1 MNLFRRRG
9 KIVDLTEYSRRQKD
23 KIDSMKQEIKEA
35 KKEESADSGG
45 VFGFFSNI
53 GSSNSN
59 SNTSSN
65 ISTSSDLD
73 GSSEDKKKKLAK
85 RLVDMTSKIED
96 LSNQMYHLQQRLE
109 VIERKLSISK
119 F

>member
-9 KIVDLTEYSRRQKD
+9 KVVDLTEYSRRQKD

-35 KKEESADSGG
+35 KKEDSSESNG

-59 SNTSSN
+59 SSSVP
-65 ISTSSDLD
+65 SSSLDLE

-109 VIERKLSISK
+109 VVERKLSINK

>member
-1 MNLFRRRG
+1 MNLFRRKG

-45 VFGFFSNI
+45 IFGLFSNI

-59 SNTSSN
+59 SNSSAGA
-65 ISTSSDLD
+65 SSSSDLE
-73 GSSEDKKKKLAK
+73 GSTEEKRKKLAK
-85 RLVDMTSKIED
+85 RLVDMTGKIED

-109 VIERKLSISK
+109 VIERKLSINK